1 MSDET
6 EEIIEEKQAETEEPI
21 TPLEV
26 KVMNKVEKVVSDY
39 DSTDDNEYE
48 NMYPTEEQVKE
59 YQDEK

>member
-26 KVMNKVEKVVSDY
+26 KIVNKDEKKEDPF
-39 DSTDDNEYE
+39 DSVDDNEYE
-48 NMYPTEEQVKE
+48 NMYPDDKQVKE
-59 YQDEK
+59 YQDEM